1 MSQDENKVDALRR
14 VVRKERKEEGRVY
27 AETFP
32 ILIRFVLISSFISLS
47 GSSGSTF
54 IVVLRVYG

>member
-1 MSQDENKVDALRR
+1 MSQDENKVDAMRR
-14 VVRKERKEEGRVY
+14 VVRKERKEGRVY

-32 ILIRFVLISSFISLS
+32 ILIRFVLISSFIFLS